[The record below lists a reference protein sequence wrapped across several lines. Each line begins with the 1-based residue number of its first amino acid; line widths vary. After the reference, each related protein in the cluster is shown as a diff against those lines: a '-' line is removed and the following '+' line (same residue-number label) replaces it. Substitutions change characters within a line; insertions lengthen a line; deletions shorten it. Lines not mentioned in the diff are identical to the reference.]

1 MASVFT
7 SRKILDAIQRFTKV
21 NFFYSSLHHIFESKN
36 FTFFFFKVKFL
47 PGFKNVTE
55 RGIKKI
61 HFRKT
66 LKIA

>member
-36 FTFFFFKVKFL
+36 FPFFFKK
-47 PGFKNVTE
+47 KENVWIQKRDGE
-55 RGIKKI
+55 RNKKI
-61 HFRKT
+61 FTFVKR
-66 LKIA
+66 